1 MLITLLSDHLSI
13 DLNHKYGEILSTYEG
28 IISEYQITN
37 IELTHKLGQEM
48 VLLLG
53 GGSHLPK
60 MLMVE
65 LHVIFGEM

>member
-13 DLNHKYGEILSTYEG
+13 DLNHKYGEVLSTYED

-48 VLLLG
+48 VLLLEVVHVYQIPMDG
-53 GGSHLPK
+53 KLPY
-60 MLMVE
+60 
-65 LHVIFGEM
+65 